1 MELTISEKIPS
12 MNEPESNF
20 KTDYIEKRNL
30 INQTNNVSYQR
41 VRVNRVQEP
50 KISYD
55 DILNNMGV
63 SVQNGVIHQ
72 KQNVKYA
79 PAPEIENSYIYNK
92 YFKDNKQQQQTEIR
106 RPKTIEEYRSM
117 LRDDHIQRQR
127 IKRIKSTKLLIP
139 SMNVCVSDPNA
150 KKELNKLFRFS
161 NNNS

>member
-1 MELTISEKIPS
+1 MELNISEKIPY
-12 MNEPESNF
+12 MNESESNF
-20 KTDYIEKRNL
+20 KTEYIEKRNL
-30 INQTNNVSYQR
+30 INQTNPR

-79 PAPEIENSYIYNK
+79 PEPEIENSYIHNK
-92 YFKDNKQQQQTEIR
+92 YFKDYKQQQQTEIR
-106 RPKTIEEYRSM
+106 RPKTIEEYHSM

-139 SMNVCVSDPNA
+139 SMNVCVSDPNT
-150 KKELNKLFRFS
+150 KKELNKLFRFP